1 MRRVAVWVGKGGVGK
16 TTVAIN
22 LGAALAERGRRV
34 LLVDLDA
41 QASAT
46 RALGVEPAGGLLDSL
61 RSDAGFA
68 ELIQT
73 TAVPGLDLVPG
84 SPELARAERLLA
96 TEPGAERLL
105 ALALDRLQRKRFDFV
120 LIDCPPGTSTLVVG
134 ALVAATD
141 HIAPL
146 EPAPA
151 AVAGLVDSLDLVDA
165 VRRRLARKLAPSRV
179 LLSRVPSTRAATVTA
194 GGVRE
199 RLGDRVFRVEIPA
212 RASVV
217 EATAARLPVLVHA
230 RRSPVAEAFRA
241 LAQEFD
247 Q

>member
-1 MRRVAVWVGKGGVGK
+1 MGKGGVGK
-16 TTVAIN
+16 TTAAVN

-34 LLVDLDA
+34 LLVDVDA

-46 RALGVEPAGGLLDSL
+46 RSLGLEPAGGLLDAL
-61 RSDAGFA
+61 RSDDGFSD
-68 ELIQT
+68 LIQT
-73 TAVPGLDLVPG
+73 TSVPGLDLVPG

-105 ALALDRLQRKRFDFV
+105 ALALDRLPRKRFDFV

-151 AVAGLVDSLDLVDA
+151 AVAGLADSLELVEA
-165 VRRRLARKLAPSRV
+165 VRKRLARRLGPSRV
-179 LLSRVPSTRAATVTA
+179 LLSRVPSTRAARLTA
-194 GGVRE
+194 AGVRE
-199 RLGDRVFRVEIPA
+199 RLGDRVLQVEIPA

-217 EATAARLPVLVHA
+217 EANAARLPVLLHA
-230 RRSPVAEAFRA
+230 RRSPVAVAFRA
-241 LAQEFD
+241 LAQEID
-247 Q
+247 P

>member
-84 SPELARAERLLA
+84 SPELAR
-96 TEPGAERLL
+96 AERLL